1 MIISRTPLRVSFC
14 GGGTDLDDFARIEPN
29 GGRVVSI
36 AIDKYVYVTL
46 NRRFDEKIRD
56 QAPVSGCTCVGE
68 ICFDLFFHDGRY
80 EKVVSMT
87 AVVFFFVFF

>member
-14 GGGTDLDDFARIEPN
+14 GGGTDLDGFARSEPN

-46 NRRFDEKIRD
+46 NRRFDEKFEYHI
-56 QAPVSGCTCVGE
+56 QKSKKSGRLMK
-68 ICFDLFFHDGRY
+68 FNMHL
-80 EKVVSMT
+80 
-87 AVVFFFVFF
+87 